1 MNEEVDYATIEIIN
15 EKLDELS
22 HRHFS
27 SVDAIETILHSIFT
41 DHEIQF
47 PGGLSVDEDTIYKI
61 EGEDDLFLYVVI
73 DEEPVGYS
81 MFAQILQQEDII
93 EIQGGID
100 VLEYTEG
107 SSDSDFLT
115 RVRHSADD

>member
-1 MNEEVDYATIEIIN
+1 MREQVDYATVEIVN

-27 SVDAIETILHSIFT
+27 SVDAIETVMHSIFT
-41 DHEIQF
+41 DHGIHF

-61 EGEDDLFLYVVI
+61 EGEDDLFLYVII

-81 MFAQILQQEDII
+81 MFAQILEEDDIYDI
-93 EIQGGID
+93 QDEISEPE
-100 VLEYTEG
+100 EYSGT
-107 SSDSDFLT
+107 SDFLR
-115 RVRHSADD
+115 RVRRSADD